1 MSDDIETEMRATYS
15 ASKRWWRGVL
25 ALWAASIALAGATQ
39 VQLPSPLPVI
49 ATALSFLFAVMAFG
63 VRWRADALYQTA
75 EGLRRAKLLADGL
88 GETTD
93 PAELARIR
101 ASASQRAS
109 GDPAPLGA
117 YYTSERGKGWHRV
130 LHNVQ
135 ESAFYTEAIAR
146 CTAWICAIAVAAGL
160 VLAIVALFVAVN
172 LPDDA
177 MASRVMGNVVMG
189 GVASI
194 ISGTLADLAR
204 AYFALS
210 RAATECFDRSRP
222 LLTLPQIPLRDAL
235 RTMDSYD
242 AALANA
248 PPLPGLVYR
257 PMQKRLD
264 TLWKGARSATSAQG
278 VAP

>member
-15 ASKRWWRGVL
+15 ASKRWWRGVV
-25 ALWAASIALAGATQ
+25 ALWVVSIALAGATQ
-39 VQLPSPLPVI
+39 LPLPDPLPVI
-49 ATALSFLFAVMAFG
+49 ATALSFLFAVAAFG

-75 EGLRRAKLLADGL
+75 EGLRRVKLLADGL
-88 GETTD
+88 GETSD

-101 ASASQRAS
+101 ASASERAS
-109 GDPAPLGA
+109 GDPAPIGA

-135 ESAFYTEAIAR
+135 ESAFYTETIAR
-146 CTAWICAIAVAAGL
+146 RTAWICTIAVATGL

-172 LPDDA
+172 LTDDVV
-177 MASRVMGNVVMG
+177 SRVMGNVVMG
-189 GVASI
+189 GVVSI

-210 RAATECFDRSRP
+210 RAATECFDRSR
-222 LLTLPQIPLRDAL
+222 LLLSRAEVPLRDAL

-257 PMQKRLD
+257 SMQKRLD
-264 TLWKGARSATSAQG
+264 ALWKEVRSTKRAKG
-278 VAP
+278 KP